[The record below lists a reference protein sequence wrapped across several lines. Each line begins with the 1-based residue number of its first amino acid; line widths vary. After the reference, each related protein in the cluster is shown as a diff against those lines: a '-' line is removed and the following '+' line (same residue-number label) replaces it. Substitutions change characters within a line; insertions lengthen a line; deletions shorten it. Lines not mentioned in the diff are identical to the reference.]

1 MHMYI
6 KRSTFWSK
14 FSVIIKWLIKTFLQL
29 EFIPKRQLNNESG
42 FKVTNNLSLGKK
54 NSTRRNK
61 VQVLP
66 FVPNMHNKSW
76 LFFLHIDKTREY
88 ETSTWI
94 YSELHISAMIF
105 KIKITREFRIFVNS
119 YSGVVNELGTRC
131 AGSSGVRGTRWLMN

>member
-54 NSTRRNK
+54 NSPAETKFRFFDSFQICTTK
-61 VQVLP
+61 AD
-66 FVPNMHNKSW
+66 F
-76 LFFLHIDKTREY
+76 FFLHIDKTREY

>member
-1 MHMYI
+1 MYI

-29 EFIPKRQLNNESG
+29 DSFLKGNS
-42 FKVTNNLSLGKK
+42 TMNLVLKSRTIYHLGKK
-54 NSTRRNK
+54 IQPAETKFRFFHSFQICTTK
-61 VQVLP
+61 AD
-66 FVPNMHNKSW
+66 F
-76 LFFLHIDKTREY
+76 FFLHIDKTREY